1 MEGLEE
7 NVFYGKTVEEATEQG
22 LAALK
27 LTADQAEVEVL
38 DEGKKK
44 LFGGVKAKVKIT
56 PKKSDGKRAVEFVDG
71 LFNLLKINVFT
82 ELLKDEDDRVEINI
96 QTTNSHTVIGRHGEV
111 LDAIQCIAGAVANI
125 GNEEYKKVVVDCENY
140 RAGREKT
147 LRELAVKLA
156 KKAVEKGRK
165 VTLEPMNPYERR
177 IIHSALA
184 DSTEVKT
191 ESSGKEPNRF
201 VVIIPNNLKPYER
214 QEKRYGDRQRNS
226 NRGGNFNGRN
236 NSKGG
241 NFRGDKKFGD
251 KQYNSNRGDKRF
263 GDRNNQSNGNRNA
276 SRGKKEIHFG
286 AYLGNSGNNNGE
298 E

>member
-1 MEGLEE
+1 MDNLEE
-7 NVFYGKTVEEATEQG
+7 NVFYGKSVEEAIEQG
-22 LAALK
+22 LATLN
-27 LTADQAEVEVL
+27 LTAEDADIEVL

-56 PKKSDGKRAVEFVDG
+56 KKLSDGNRAMAFVDG
-71 LFNLLKINVFT
+71 LFNLLKINAVT
-82 ELLKDEDDRVEINI
+82 ELLKDEEDRVEINV
-96 QTTNSHTVIGRHGEV
+96 QTTSSHTVIGRHGEV

-147 LRELAVKLA
+147 LNELANKLA

-177 IIHSALA
+177 IIHAALA
-184 DSTEVKT
+184 NSTEVKT

-201 VVIIPNNLKPYER
+201 VVIVPNNLKPYER
-214 QEKRYGDRQRNS
+214 SERRYNDRGRGDKNFN
-226 NRGGNFNGRN
+226 NRGERKGNFNR
-236 NSKGG
+236 
-241 NFRGDKKFGD
+241 DKKFGD
-251 KQYNSNRGDKRF
+251 NKNYNRDNRNSNG
-263 GDRNNQSNGNRNA
+263 GNRSQNGGA
-276 SRGKKEIHFG
+276 RGAQRGKKEIHFG
-286 AYLGNSGNNNGE
+286 AYLGNSGTNNSGNSE